1 MQNTRYTL
9 LVMVPNRSE
18 GLKDLIKNFNSDS
31 LSSAQK
37 SLVQKSVQITLP
49 KFHIDTTSRAE
60 KALAKVEVLRF
71 NSLPLAN
78 PFPLFQLGLITMF
91 TSKADLS
98 GITDEQKIHVDEL
111 VQHVSIR
118 VDEGASSELS
128 LSAANTVEAKTGD
141 DQDIEE
147 VTTVAA
153 SADAAAERFVVD
165 RPFVFFVRD
174 TLDGTVI
181 VAGKITDVP
190 AADE

>member
-1 MQNTRYTL
+1 
-9 LVMVPNRSE
+9 
-18 GLKDLIKNFNSDS
+18 
-31 LSSAQK
+31 
-37 SLVQKSVQITLP
+37 
-49 KFHIDTTSRAE
+49 
-60 KALAKVEVLRF
+60 
-71 NSLPLAN
+71 
-78 PFPLFQLGLITMF
+78 MF

-128 LSAANTVEAKTGD
+128 LSAANAVEAKTGD

-153 SADAAAERFVVD
+153 SAETAAAEQFVVD